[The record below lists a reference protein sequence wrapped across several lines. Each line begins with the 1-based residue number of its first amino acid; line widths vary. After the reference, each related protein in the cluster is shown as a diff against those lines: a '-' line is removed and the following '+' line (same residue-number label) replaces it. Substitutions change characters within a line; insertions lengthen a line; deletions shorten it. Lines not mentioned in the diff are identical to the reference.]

1 MQQRMQRIAGALRW
15 LARDYLVVKMVLS
28 VPPVRGAVVISLPGV
43 ISRIVINSTFRD
55 AQAVLMHK
63 LQKVLCSRWKIRR
76 HRRGGG
82 ATCVPE
88 PDRYHS
94 VGVAT

>member
-1 MQQRMQRIAGALRW
+1 MQQRIVGALRW
-15 LARDYLVVKMVLS
+15 LAQGYLVVKMVLS
-28 VPPVRGAVVISLPGV
+28 VRPVRGALVISVPGV
-43 ISRIVINSTFRD
+43 ISKFVVNSTFCD

-82 ATCVPE
+82 ASSNVC
-88 PDRYHS
+88 
-94 VGVAT
+94 AL